1 LPRSEHDTAERS
13 RFFRALWPDGL
24 PQSHELTLW
33 NPTPTTFWHDS
44 VDGII
49 RDKRMENT
57 SEYFGVGSGYYTR
70 AEADKRKARLIQY
83 EIRGLPAVF
92 ADFDFKGGLE
102 MAHVMEFLSAAPDA
116 SIIVHTGGGVHL
128 YWLLTKPLVTPQG
141 AENKPIVSLLA
152 GWKNYVKSLPHGNM
166 IDAMVIEPARVLRV
180 PGSTN
185 YKYPEKPKVEILFL
199 DESIRYGVD
208 EIPILEAA
216 ERDYSDNVTYLT
228 ENAGYEA
235 GARNDTTFRWVTR
248 YLRLFGATE
257 FDHILDLAK
266 VHNEY
271 ANKPP
276 LEEHEL
282 FTTVRSGWKTW
293 IEKNKGQHFIDLTD
307 RLSLRS
313 LNKWANNSE

>member
-1 LPRSEHDTAERS
+1 
-13 RFFRALWPDGL
+13 
-24 PQSHELTLW
+24 
-33 NPTPTTFWHDS
+33 
-44 VDGII
+44 
-49 RDKRMENT
+49 MENT
-57 SEYFGVGSGYYTR
+57 SEYFGVGSGIHVTQVTNKPHG
-70 AEADKRKARLIQY
+70 AENKSKIRLKAA

-102 MAHVMEFLSAAPDA
+102 MPHVMEFLSAAPDA

-128 YWLLTKPLVTPQG
+128 YWLLNRPLLVAPG
-141 AENKPIVSLLA
+141 ADNKPITALLA
-152 GWKNYVKSLPHGNM
+152 GWKNYVKSLPHGSM

-185 YKYPEKPKVEILFL
+185 YKYADKPKVEILFL
-199 DESIRYGVD
+199 DDSIRYGVD
-208 EIPILEAA
+208 EIPVLEAA
-216 ERDYSDNVTYLT
+216 ERDYSDNVTYLA

-282 FTTVRSGWKTW
+282 FTTTRSGWKTW
-293 IEKNKGQHFIDLTD
+293 VEKNNAQHVIDLTD

-313 LNKWANNSE
+313 LNKWAKNGE